1 MRVNFKLPAK
11 ASLLKDLRVY
21 TGEKEKDRRY
31 HHLVP
36 MFDKNIQTYYMP
48 ISSKL
53 NEKTD
58 PVFVEATPIDQ
69 QYQLFYKKI
78 VNGEQADSG
87 NGSLVLIDKQL
98 HANDEVRVVFSV
110 QYKGTSSGVP
120 LAEYTVIFG
129 KDKEDVC
136 VVLVCEFDRDCPY
149 DRLRKS

>member
-1 MRVNFKLPAK
+1 
-11 ASLLKDLRVY
+11 
-21 TGEKEKDRRY
+21 
-31 HHLVP
+31 

-98 HANDEVRVVFSV
+98 HANDEVRVVF
-110 QYKGTSSGVP
+110 
-120 LAEYTVIFG
+120 TVIYTRLFKYDISVFIILSG
-129 KDKEDVC
+129 GLFTL
-136 VVLVCEFDRDCPY
+136 VV
-149 DRLRKS
+149 KSIS